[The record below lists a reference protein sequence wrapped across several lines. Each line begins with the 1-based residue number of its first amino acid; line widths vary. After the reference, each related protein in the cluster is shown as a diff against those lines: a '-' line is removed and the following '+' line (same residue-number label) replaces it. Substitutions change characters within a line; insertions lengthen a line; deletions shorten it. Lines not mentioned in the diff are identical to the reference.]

1 MGSTTRR
8 VMEMAEE
15 ARVVAVYYDGTHVS
29 VEPLDSLKEVPH
41 YIKVHSGAQ
50 LWIDVR
56 TKDVPGVL
64 RELDI
69 EDPGFGPIV
78 HEVKEPSNTVMA
90 FTHTVRGSRQLH
102 RTILSAAGPDL
113 LLSIHDSVGETD
125 SKKAML
131 EYIHTL
137 VEKELAGVPKAIL
150 YFRDMLLTA
159 LLDSQAEEFIATL
172 QYLIR
177 ELSKLHQRLEL
188 GEKDTKEVQSELFK
202 MHMFVEDEFPTA
214 LLSFRDVVAKLR
226 MGAGKNIN
234 LQARHDE
241 LEDVLKDVDGAVGI
255 KANVEK
261 TLDLVSAS
269 VRLKLTER
277 SIETQRRLQQA
288 VWILTHLSVLL
299 IIPNL
304 VLVFW
309 RLTPWIGD
317 DTVQLGGM
325 EVHSFWMS
333 VILAALFSILA
344 LLLLNSFLRRQLGGD
359 IEEAFDETAPLDMR

>member
-1 MGSTTRR
+1 MVES
-8 VMEMAEE
+8 
-15 ARVVAVYYDGTHVS
+15 ARVIAVYYDGTHVR
-29 VEPLDSLKEVPH
+29 VEALGSLQEVPP

-56 TKDVPGVL
+56 TADVHGVL
-64 RELDI
+64 EELGVD
-69 EDPGFGPIV
+69 DPGPGPIV
-78 HEVKEPSNTVMA
+78 HEVREPSQTVMA
-90 FTHTVRGSRQLH
+90 YTHTVRGSRKLH
-102 RTILSAAGPDL
+102 RTVLAATGPDL
-113 LLSIHDSVGETD
+113 LLSIHDSVGESD
-125 SKKAML
+125 SKKTML

-150 YFRDMLLTA
+150 YFRDMLLAA
-159 LLDSQAEEFIATL
+159 LLDNQAEEFIATL

-177 ELSKLHQRLEL
+177 ELSRLHQRLEL
-188 GEKDTKEVQSELFK
+188 GEVDTREVQSELFK
-202 MHMFVEDEFPTA
+202 VHMFVEDEFPTA

-226 MGAGKNIN
+226 MGAGKNFN
-234 LQARHDE
+234 LQPRHNE

-261 TLDLVSAS
+261 TLDLVGST

-309 RLTPWIGD
+309 RLTPWIGN
-317 DTVQLGGM
+317 DTFSVGGL
-325 EVHSFWMS
+325 EVHSFWIA
-333 VILAALFSILA
+333 VILAALLSVVA

-359 IEEAFDETAPLDMR
+359 IEEAFDETGPIDVG